1 MGRKVSRFFSAS
13 GKFHRPGFLF
23 GGRWGWYAF
32 RWIRASGAQ
41 RKSLKG
47 KLGLLL
53 RELEFTESEEGGHV
67 HTRIAT
73 VRSKKV
79 SGSQS
84 LVKSSVP
91 TLDFYATG
99 VPKDLS
105 VAGFCLKLQNA

>member
-1 MGRKVSRFFSAS
+1 MPQGNFTVLDSS
-13 GKFHRPGFLF
+13 F
-23 GGRWGWYAF
+23 GAGGVGNAF
-32 RWIRASGAQ
+32 CWIRASGAQ
-41 RKSLKG
+41 RRSLKG
-47 KLGLLL
+47 KRGLLL

-84 LVKSSVP
+84 LVGSSVA